1 MHIQIAFR
9 VLGILMMMFS
19 ITMLPPVL
27 VSLLYDDGLEMVF
40 IRALSI
46 TLAVGF
52 FLWLAFNRYNAD
64 VRIKDGFLIT
74 VLFYVALGIF
84 GALPF
89 VDDQGLNLTVPDGMF
104 ESFSGLTTTGAT
116 VIIGLDQ
123 LPESLLFYRQ
133 QLQWLGGMGII
144 VLAVAILPM
153 LGVGGMQLYRAE
165 NLIYQVE

>member
-19 ITMLPPVL
+19 VTMLPPVI

-89 VDDQGLNLTVPDGMF
+89 VDDQGLNLTIPDGMF
-104 ESFSGLTTTGAT
+104 
-116 VIIGLDQ
+116 
-123 LPESLLFYRQ
+123 
-133 QLQWLGGMGII
+133 
-144 VLAVAILPM
+144 
-153 LGVGGMQLYRAE
+153 
-165 NLIYQVE
+165 

>member
-1 MHIQIAFR
+1 
-9 VLGILMMMFS
+9 
-19 ITMLPPVL
+19 
-27 VSLLYDDGLEMVF
+27 
-40 IRALSI
+40 
-46 TLAVGF
+46 
-52 FLWLAFNRYNAD
+52 WLAFNRYNAD

-89 VDDQGLNLTVPDGMF
+89 VDDQGLNLTIPDGMF

-133 QLQWLGGMGII
+133 QLQWL
-144 VLAVAILPM
+144 
-153 LGVGGMQLYRAE
+153 R
-165 NLIYQVE
+165 